1 MATTR
6 SSAGAPAGAA
16 AVGEKLY
23 SIVRD
28 ERFAMAVGTVLAVIA
43 SIPIMSN
50 HVLVPHYILQPY
62 QKNIKYPLYYDNLSH
77 EDTYLLTAGV
87 VVPMALDCVADV
99 FSALST
105 AVAPR
110 PAFLDHEQS
119 KDSKATRLN
128 LLERIVFVLGVTI
141 PVLVVFTFNSPA
153 TSNDDAVVLYNFV
166 RASCSFYTG
175 YLLCLVPVACF
186 LQRCTTTWTPLR
198 TLLVVLTAGL
208 GAVCKNFR
216 YVVAQVDK
224 TPGSPWSNTY
234 ASGNV
239 FFQISYCLQI
249 LFTLMS
255 FASFVRE
262 KWVNRLASEPSS
274 RARDAMRTEVEA
286 IDDFYQNYV
295 PAVHQ
300 AVLVLSACLEIYYT
314 QNSLVQNYSNTLM
327 QERIVVIGNL
337 VIAALIVFVEGR
349 IKHNDTQR
357 ILLRELMSTKK
368 VIITFF
374 FSPSFSFLLPN
385 TYPRSDPR
393 SRT

>member
-6 SSAGAPAGAA
+6 SPAGAVA
-16 AVGEKLY
+16 EKLY

-50 HVLVPHYILQPY
+50 HVLVPHYALQPY

-224 TPGSPWSNTY
+224 TPGSQWYNTY
-234 ASGNV
+234 ESGNI
-239 FFQISYCLQI
+239 FFQISFCLQI
-249 LFTLMS
+249 LLALMS

>member
-6 SSAGAPAGAA
+6 SPAGAVA
-16 AVGEKLY
+16 EKLY

-141 PVLVVFTFNSPA
+141 PVV
-153 TSNDDAVVLYNFV
+153 VVL
-166 RASCSFYTG
+166 RKPEPTG
-175 YLLCLVPVACF
+175 
-186 LQRCTTTWTPLR
+186 
-198 TLLVVLTAGL
+198 
-208 GAVCKNFR
+208 
-216 YVVAQVDK
+216 
-224 TPGSPWSNTY
+224 GST
-234 ASGNV
+234 V
-239 FFQISYCLQI
+239 
-249 LFTLMS
+249 MS
-255 FASFVRE
+255 HS
-262 KWVNRLASEPSS
+262 PS
-274 RARDAMRTEVEA
+274 D
-286 IDDFYQNYV
+286 
-295 PAVHQ
+295 
-300 AVLVLSACLEIYYT
+300 
-314 QNSLVQNYSNTLM
+314 
-327 QERIVVIGNL
+327 
-337 VIAALIVFVEGR
+337 
-349 IKHNDTQR
+349 
-357 ILLRELMSTKK
+357 STKVPLAPTNPRHTDDPWRQAK
-368 VIITFF
+368 TWVPGTSLPGATA
-374 FSPSFSFLLPN
+374 SP
-385 TYPRSDPR
+385 
-393 SRT
+393 